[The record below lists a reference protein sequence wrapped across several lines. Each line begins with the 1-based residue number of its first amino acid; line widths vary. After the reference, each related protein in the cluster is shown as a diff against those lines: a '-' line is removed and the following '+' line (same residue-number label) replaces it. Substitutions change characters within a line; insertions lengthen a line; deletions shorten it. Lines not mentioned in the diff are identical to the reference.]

1 MPEFLG
7 AVVQRAD
14 SVWML
19 ATQVALLV
27 VATVVLNFVL
37 MRVSDLLARV
47 ADKSDNIWDD
57 VVIQALRVPIK
68 LGFWLLALSIAV
80 MLIEPMLDWSL
91 FDSWSMIRRVLLV
104 AILVHFAMRFFRI
117 LEQALVDP
125 ARREDPMDYSTASA
139 ITKVLRAMALVLA
152 GMMILQTLGFS
163 MAGVAAFGGMGG
175 IAVAFAARDV
185 LANFFGG
192 LMVHLDHPFKVG
204 DWVRSPDQDIEGVVE
219 EIGWRLTSIR
229 TFDKRPLYVP
239 NAVFSTVSLENP
251 SRMFNRRIYEKLG
264 IRYQDW
270 KKMRAIVDEVRSL
283 LEENEE
289 IDNEQTMIVN
299 FNTYEESHLE
309 FFIYTFTQTV
319 DWVKYHHVKQEI
331 LLKTME
337 IIEKHG
343 AEVAFP
349 TRTLHMS
356 RQEPAHEGPPPKS
369 SSGTATGRENAIPGE
384 PSAPTPGEGE

>member
-1 MPEFLG
+1 MVEFLRG
-7 AVVQRAD
+7 VGQQAD

-19 ATQVALLV
+19 ATQVALLAA
-27 VATVVLNFVL
+27 ATLVLNFVL
-37 MRVSDLLARV
+37 MRVSDLLAHQV
-47 ADKSDNIWDD
+47 AKSRNIWDD
-57 VVIQALRVPIK
+57 VLIEALRVPVR
-68 LGFWLLALSIAV
+68 LAFWLLALSIAV
-80 MLIEPMLDWSL
+80 MLIEPMLEWAV
-91 FDSWSMIRRVLLV
+91 FDAVPILRRILAVSILLY
-104 AILVHFAMRFFRI
+104 FAMRFFRL

-125 ARREDPMDYSTASA
+125 ARRDKPMDYSTASA
-139 ITKVLRAMALVLA
+139 ITKVLRAIVLVLA

-175 IAVAFAARDV
+175 IAVAFAAKDV

-192 LMVHLDHPFKVG
+192 LMVHLDHPFRVG

-270 KKMRAIVDEVRSL
+270 KKMRAIVDEVRTF
-283 LEENEE
+283 LEDNEE
-289 IDNEQTMIVN
+289 IDNDQTMIVN
-299 FNTYEESHLE
+299 FNSYEDSHLE
-309 FFIYTFTQTV
+309 FFIYTFTKTV
-319 DWVKYHHVKQEI
+319 DWVTFHHVKQEI
-331 LLKTME
+331 LLSVME

-349 TRTLHMS
+349 TRTLHMFREQPGDEGAS
-356 RQEPAHEGPPPKS
+356 MARASGDPTGSETAIPDEPA
-369 SSGTATGRENAIPGE
+369 
-384 PSAPTPGEGE
+384 APTPGEGE